1 VNHSVIRSSRE
12 KVEQIQDHCL
22 KKEERNMKGIVA
34 FMKKSSMHLGSG
46 FLAAVAVFFASVA
59 CVGHFHEAEVPESLK

>member
-1 VNHSVIRSSRE
+1 MNHSVKRSNRE
-12 KVEQIQDHCL
+12 KVEQL
-22 KKEERNMKGIVA
+22 KHHRLKEERNMKGFVA